1 MNLVERTYT
10 GWQEYFNE
18 FHNHAQPNW
27 GLNPPQLTVE
37 ESSDETSQSF
47 RTPLQSKV
55 KVESNGNDVDMEVA
69 EAEPEEASLHKE
81 QPEADMGQSIDAWP
95 EVDQLLEDMFTPCLP
110 EE

>member
-1 MNLVERTYT
+1 MCRYMRLPI
-10 GWQEYFNE
+10 
-18 FHNHAQPNW
+18 A
-27 GLNPPQLTVE
+27 
-37 ESSDETSQSF
+37 F
-47 RTPLQSKV
+47 RDNQQISLADST
-55 KVESNGNDVDMEVA
+55 EVA